1 MRIIKGAM
9 SPQLYK
15 GIIMSKINNVE
26 EFTSRLV
33 AGLTGKALADVA
45 MQDCAIFAINQS
57 IEHSNADCGIRLV
70 QQMQESKYGNIG
82 AMVKYLCVNG
92 NFEVIKNMLVF
103 HRFEEAEKRESISEY
118 KSTEWKEFA
127 KVEKVQQEVN
137 DAYILAQLAALLKR
151 AKTFAKHHE
160 GKGATPGILNKLEEL
175 AGPSKAV
182 QTASTEPELQAAQ
195 VLGYKETR
203 NNLNPLTKVSG
214 FLWFF
219 VNC

>member
-1 MRIIKGAM
+1 M
-9 SPQLYK
+9 
-15 GIIMSKINNVE
+15 KIQNIE

-33 AGLTGKALADVA
+33 SGLTGKALADVA
-45 MQDCAIFAINQS
+45 MQDCAVFAINQS

-92 NFEVIKNMLVF
+92 NFEVIKNTLVF
-103 HRFEEAEKRESISEY
+103 HRFDEAEKREVISEY
-118 KSTEWKEFA
+118 EANEWKEYA

-137 DAYILAQLAALLKR
+137 DAFILQQMAALLKR

-160 GKGATPGILNKLEEL
+160 GKGCSPALLNKLEEL

-182 QTASTEPELQAAQ
+182 QTASTEPELQAA
-195 VLGYKETR
+195 
-203 NNLNPLTKVSG
+203 
-214 FLWFF
+214 
-219 VNC
+219 

>member
-1 MRIIKGAM
+1 
-9 SPQLYK
+9 
-15 GIIMSKINNVE
+15 MSKIQTVE

-45 MQDCAIFAINQS
+45 MQDCAVFAINQS

-92 NFEVIKNMLVF
+92 NFEVVKNTLVF
-103 HRFEEAEKRESISEY
+103 KRFENEEKRDVIAEY
-118 KSTEWKEFA
+118 ETAEWKEYA

-137 DAYILAQLAALLKR
+137 DAYILQQMAALLKR

-160 GKGATPGILNKLEEL
+160 GKGATPALLNKLEEL

-182 QTASTEPELQAAQ
+182 QTEETPVLQAA
-195 VLGYKETR
+195 
-203 NNLNPLTKVSG
+203 
-214 FLWFF
+214 
-219 VNC
+219 